1 MEKRWNW
8 RHYAA
13 LQEFRILLVL
23 GVILVGIWGFV
34 ELAEMVN
41 EGDTRRIDTA
51 LLLAL
56 RDPADPSQPLGPPQ
70 LEEMMR
76 DITALGGVAV
86 LTLLSLGVAG
96 YLVLLRRYDLVALVV
111 VSVGGA
117 ILLNYFL
124 KLGFD
129 RPRPDLVPHLT
140 VAYQTSFPSG
150 HSMSSAATYLTLG
163 AMMARVQPRRR
174 LKIYFL
180 ALAIFV
186 MLLIGFSR
194 VYLGVHWPTDV
205 LGGWAAGAI
214 WALTCWA
221 VAWWLTIG
229 RKRRAETKHAP
240 AEPESTRLGHL
251 RPAEERPVEA
261 AGNVEPQH

>member
-1 MEKRWNW
+1 MHWSKKW

-13 LQEFRILLVL
+13 LQEFRILVVL
-23 GVILVGIWGFV
+23 GIVLVGIWGFI

-41 EGDTRRIDTA
+41 EGDTRQVDTA
-51 LLLAL
+51 LLMAL
-56 RDPADPSQPLGPPQ
+56 RSPADPGQAIGPPW
-70 LEEMMR
+70 LEEIMR
-76 DITALGGVAV
+76 DITALGGTAF
-86 LTLLSLGVAG
+86 LALLSLGVIG
-96 YLVLLRRYDLVALVV
+96 YLILLRRYGLAVLVL

-117 ILLNYFL
+117 MLLNYLL

-163 AMMARVQPRRR
+163 AMMARVQAHRR

-180 ALAIFV
+180 SLAIFV
-186 MLLIGFSR
+186 MLLVGFSR

-205 LGGWAAGAI
+205 LAGWAAGAI
-214 WALTCWA
+214 WALLCWA

-229 RKRRAETKHAP
+229 RTNRQPPDE
-240 AEPESTRLGHL
+240 
-251 RPAEERPVEA
+251 VEQVNQLDGA
-261 AGNVEPQH
+261 RNVEPQA